1 MTDIFFEKIQKP
13 HHTAHAVRTELIQK
27 IADYI
32 YNCVCV
38 CVCVCVIKIPGI
50 SKFKEYFLFTLTS
63 INKTRKNIKAFKM
76 PLPISE
82 SINLIAL
89 ETI

>member
-1 MTDIFFEKIQKP
+1 M
-13 HHTAHAVRTELIQK
+13 
-27 IADYI
+27 
-32 YNCVCV
+32 
-38 CVCVCVIKIPGI
+38 CVCVIKFPGI
-50 SKFKEYFLFTLTS
+50 SKFKEYFLFNLTS
-63 INKTRKNIKAFKM
+63 TNKTRKNIKAFKM

>member
-13 HHTAHAVRTELIQK
+13 RHTAHAVRTELIQQ

-32 YNCVCV
+32 I
-38 CVCVCVIKIPGI
+38 VCVIKFPGI
-50 SKFKEYFLFTLTS
+50 SKFKEYFLFNLTS

>member
-1 MTDIFFEKIQKP
+1 MTDIFLEKIQKP
-13 HHTAHAVRTELIQK
+13 HHTAHAVRTELIQQ

-32 YNCVCV
+32 I
-38 CVCVCVIKIPGI
+38 VCVCVIKIPGI

-63 INKTRKNIKAFKM
+63 VNKTRKNIKAFKM

>member
-1 MTDIFFEKIQKP
+1 MTDIFLEKIQKP
-13 HHTAHAVRTELIQK
+13 HHTTHAVRTELIQQ

-32 YNCVCV
+32 IVCV

-63 INKTRKNIKAFKM
+63 VNKTRKNIKAFKM